1 MPFVMQQMRTVI
13 ERFPDAGDG
22 FRRDLEAIEAN
33 VDANP
38 HICLGL
44 ARGLL
49 ESCCDTIQTER
60 GEAIQKGN
68 GRADDLPQRAKRL
81 IDRIVLGFD
90 GHPEQAAIEEH
101 LTALAGSLNGAV
113 RALSKLSNVPGLR
126 HGSVA
131 AWSSA
136 TKRHAALLA
145 SAVDALS
152 AFLFECHR
160 EELGKDGQAAPGYED
175 EREFNAAMDED
186 WPVEIAAYSYN
197 ASEVLFYLDPEA
209 YKSELTGW
217 KTSKADRP
225 AEGDAP

>member
-1 MPFVMQQMRTVI
+1 MQQMRAVI
-13 ERFPDAGDG
+13 ERFPDTGDG
-22 FRRDLEAIEAN
+22 FRRELEAIETN
-33 VDANP
+33 VETNP

-49 ESCCDTIQTER
+49 ESCCNTIQTER
-60 GEAIQKGN
+60 GEPVQKGS

-90 GHPEQAAIEEH
+90 GHPEQAVIEGH

-113 RALSKLSNVPGLR
+113 RALSQLSNVPGLR
-126 HGSVA
+126 HGGVA

-145 SAVDALS
+145 AAVDALS

-160 EELGKDGQAAPGYED
+160 EELSKAGHAVSRYED
-175 EREFNAAMDED
+175 ETDFNTAIDEE
-186 WPVEIAAYSYN
+186 WPVEIASYRYN
-197 ASEVLFYLDPEA
+197 ASEVLFYLDPDA
-209 YKSELTGW
+209 YKSELAGW
-217 KTSKADRP
+217 KASQAENTADGE
-225 AEGDAP
+225 AS